1 MSNELRNFLA
11 LSYDELEQ
19 LNLKAKEQR
28 QKRVAVHKIQEERI
42 KYLTDEKRIKAV
54 TVLFSD
60 LEGRLHMLDYD
71 KKFLVKSWDNLTFDG
86 SSIRGFTAQ
95 RESDLRL
102 AMDWASFYWAP
113 ADVFGSGKVLVFGE
127 VIDKD
132 GSPYSA
138 DIRGRLK
145 GFAGE
150 MYKNEE
156 YTLNAANEIEGFLFQ
171 GSDAERRYNETG
183 KFEYVNTGGYY
194 HSLPGDPLRTFI
206 DTTAEVQRA
215 MGFQNEKDHPE
226 VAPSQ
231 FEINYGYGEVVQAAD
246 QIQLYKLICRQVAT
260 RMGLTACFLPKPVV
274 GVNGNGMHTNVS
286 ISKGGKNIYW
296 DPKGEEK
303 LSKFGW
309 AFVDRILTHG
319 NDICLLLNASV
330 NAYRRLDPHFEAPN
344 QLKASPVD
352 RGSMIRIPIGNERSM
367 RVEVRSVAPDANPY
381 LVMYSIFRTGIEG
394 ETAKIKNLRQAERYL
409 PDNVYLA
416 LDNFRKADWTTKLLG
431 EDVKARYGALKQAA
445 ADRCARHSARL
456 SKCRKC
462 STTTRSTINSCG
474 ICFRQIPQ
482 GSGEWGGSPVT
493 KSTRFSLVH
502 SSHSR
507 RRAHALN
514 RSGRLRHSWP
524 LLRPMPRRF
533 LPYWLRP
540 SMLLR
545 CAQRCNRRTSPSP
558 QQRARSTAASSHRA
572 FRSWSWRRSAFG
584 SHGPYPG

>member
-28 QKRVAVHKIQEERI
+28 KNRVAAHKVQEERI

-71 KKFLVKSWDNLTFDG
+71 KKFLIKSWDNLTFDG

-102 AMDWASFYWAP
+102 AMDWSAFYWGP
-113 ADVFGSGKVLVFGE
+113 ADVFGPGKVLVFGE

-138 DIRGRLK
+138 DIRGALK
-145 GFAGE
+145 GFAEGLHKKE
-150 MYKNEE
+150 D
-156 YTLNAANEIEGFLFQ
+156 YTLNAANEIEGFLFK
-171 GSDAERRYNETG
+171 GENAERTYHETG

-206 DTTAEVQRA
+206 DTTAEVQRS

-231 FEINYGYGEVVQAAD
+231 FEINYGYGEVVAAAD

-274 GVNGNGMHTNVS
+274 GVNGSGMHTNVS
-286 ISKGGKNIYW
+286 ISKAGKNLFW

-303 LSKFGW
+303 LSKMGW

-319 NDICLLLNASV
+319 NDICLLLNSSV

-344 QLKASPVD
+344 QLNASPVN
-352 RGSMIRIPIGNERSM
+352 RGAMIRIPIGNDKSM
-367 RVEVRSVAPDANPY
+367 RTEVRAVAPDANPY
-381 LVMYSIFRTGIEG
+381 LVMYSIFKTGIEG
-394 ETAKIKNLRQAERYL
+394 DTAKIKNLRSAERFL
-409 PDNVYLA
+409 PDNIYTA
-416 LDNFRKADWTTKLLG
+416 MENFRNSEWTTKLLG
-431 EDVKARYGALKQAA
+431 ADVKSRYADLKQAS
-445 ADRCARHSARL
+445 ADRCPRL
-456 SKCRKC
+456 LGTVVKA
-462 STTTRSTINSCG
+462 TEVQYHHEVYN
-474 ICFRQIPQ
+474 Q
-482 GSGEWGGSPVT
+482 
-493 KSTRFSLVH
+493 
-502 SSHSR
+502 
-507 RRAHALN
+507 
-514 RSGRLRHSWP
+514 
-524 LLRPMPRRF
+524 F
-533 LPYWLRP
+533 LWNL
-540 SMLLR
+540 
-545 CAQRCNRRTSPSP
+545 
-558 QQRARSTAASSHRA
+558 
-572 FRSWSWRRSAFG
+572 F
-584 SHGPYPG
+584 